1 MLEAAIRAAREA
13 GCLLVEANRGE
24 IQVDRLER
32 RDVKLAA
39 DRESEEVIISAIRE
53 RFPNHSILSEEC
65 GETGP
70 GDSEYLWVID
80 PLDGTYNFSRRIPLW
95 CTSIGLVKSGEEMI
109 GVILDPSRDD
119 LFTAEKGRGAFLN
132 GEAMRASPTS
142 DMTRAMIGAAY
153 GPDERFV
160 DQSMAAIDRV
170 SAGVAK
176 VRALGS
182 AALHLAYVACGWM
195 DGFFEFGL
203 HHWDMAAGLVLIR
216 EAGGKTTVRRHADG
230 KMDVAVS
237 NATLHDDLL
246 KLIRW

>member
-1 MLEAAIRAAREA
+1 MLKTAVRAAHEA
-13 GCLLVEANRGE
+13 GRLLLDASTRD

-39 DRESEEVIISAIRE
+39 DRESEATIISVIRE
-53 RFPNHSILSEEC
+53 RFPEHAILSEEC
-65 GETGP
+65 GETGSS
-70 GDSEYLWVID
+70 DSEYLWVID

-95 CTSIGLVKSGEEMI
+95 CTSIGLARNGEEMI
-109 GVILDPSRDD
+109 GVILDPCRDD
-119 LFTAEKGRGAFLN
+119 LFTVEKGKGAFRN
-132 GEAMRASPTS
+132 GEVMRVSPTS
-142 DMTRAMIGAAY
+142 DPTRAMIGVAY
-153 GPDERFV
+153 GPDERFL

-170 SAGVAK
+170 SVGVAK